1 MSLRAP
7 ASQIRLSFHFCSNI
21 IFSSSPHLQILRS
34 LRLTS
39 DFTPASFFIMALG
52 FSGLKIRFGG
62 GGNDDNMK
70 SRADLEKGAAGTSFV
85 EYNAARTRRFV
96 SQNLSYII
104 IFSAVFIFVRIYTSR
119 TLISLSTVPEEIVE
133 VDPHPIPQ
141 LIADAQERFERKV
154 ARQSRTLEAAAAEY
168 RRRYGRNPPKGFDKW
183 WAFAKDND
191 FVMVDEFDGLVD
203 DLEPFWEI
211 SGEELARRAL
221 QAIELPSID
230 LVSIR
235 DGKWANIRK
244 QGFEDTEEGAR
255 AHGFRVM
262 LEKFAHELP
271 DLVFPINAKAEGRI
285 IIPWEHRAYPNM
297 TTYDYS
303 AGIESVLGGPFIPS
317 WTGDGSVWNSWR
329 RTCKPTDPARQI
341 YSGTRNIFSPPPV
354 DYLNTSKTAVELD
367 LTFVSE
373 TPSKI
378 DYCQQ
383 PQDHYSQGHFF
394 SDWRVI
400 PMLYPIF
407 SPANTK
413 GFYDIK
419 IPSHYYYGGTKE
431 YTYAW
436 DQEHLEQKL
445 VDDMEKPWDEKSDKI
460 FWRGATTG
468 GGGNPA
474 GFSAQ
479 YQRHRFL
486 RMTSDQSDAPRPVT
500 FAHPSDSTNYTT
512 ASVPV
517 SHLNA
522 ELMDAAFTK
531 ATNPGEYPGGLEA
544 LQATHRFADPVPLGA
559 HWSYKYLVDLDGM
572 SYSGRFMSF
581 LASDSVPV
589 KATLYREFFSEW
601 IEPWVHFIPMSLNYS
616 EIYNIHAYFSGAPQ
630 VALTALNETT
640 TEEEEGALTAI
651 QTRERRPT
659 GDERLHRIAQ
669 EGKRWKNTIGR
680 KVDME

>member
-1 MSLRAP
+1 
-7 ASQIRLSFHFCSNI
+7 
-21 IFSSSPHLQILRS
+21 
-34 LRLTS
+34 
-39 DFTPASFFIMALG
+39 MALG
-52 FSGLKIRFGG
+52 LPGLKIRFGG
-62 GGNDDNMK
+62 DGDEPK
-70 SRADLEKGAAGTSFV
+70 SRADLEKGGAAPSFV
-85 EYNAARTRRFV
+85 EHHVARTRRFV
-96 SQNLSYII
+96 SQNLAYII
-104 IFSAVFIFVRIYTSR
+104 IVSAVVVFVRIYSTR
-119 TLISLSTVPEEIVE
+119 TLITLSNVPEAAIVE
-133 VDPHPIPQ
+133 VDPHPIPR
-141 LIADAQERFERKV
+141 LIAEAEERFTKKV
-154 ARQSRTLEAAAAEY
+154 ARQSRTLPEAAAEY

-183 WAFAKDND
+183 WAFAQENE
-191 FVMVDEFDGLVD
+191 FVMVDEFDGLID
-203 DLEPFWEI
+203 DLAPFWEI
-211 SGEELARRAL
+211 SGEELSRRAL

-285 IIPWEHRAYPNM
+285 IIPWEHREYPNM

-354 DYLNTSKTAVELD
+354 DYLNTSKSASELGLSFEKD
-367 LTFVSE
+367 F
-373 TPSKI
+373 PSKI

-383 PQDHYSQGHFF
+383 PEEHYNQGHFF

-407 SPANTK
+407 SPANTP

-419 IPSHYYYGGTKE
+419 IPSHYYYGGTPE

-436 DQEHLEQKL
+436 DQAHLEQKP
-445 VDDMEKPWDEKSDKI
+445 VDDMEKPWDEKSDKV

-468 GGGNPA
+468 GGGNPP

-479 YQRHRFL
+479 YQRHRFV
-486 RMTSDQSDAPRPVT
+486 RMASDSSDMPKPVT
-500 FAHPSDSTNYTT
+500 FAHPADSVNYTT
-512 ASVPV
+512 VPVPV
-517 SHLNA
+517 SALN
-522 ELMDAAFTK
+522 EEIMDVAFTK
-531 ATNPGEYPGGLEA
+531 ATNPAEYPGGLEA
-544 LQATHRFADPVPLGA
+544 LQAAHRFADPVPLGA

-572 SYSGRFMSF
+572 SYSGRFMAF

-589 KATLYREFFSEW
+589 KATLYREFFSDW

-616 EIYNIHAYFSGAPQ
+616 EIYNIHSYFSGGPQ
-630 VALTALNETT
+630 VALDLLEASEGANATAADADAETALSVVQ
-640 TEEEEGALTAI
+640 A
-651 QTRERRPT
+651 RERRPS
-659 GDERLHRIAQ
+659 GDERLHKIAQ
-669 EGKRWKNTIGR
+669 EGKKWKNSIGR
-680 KVDME
+680 KVDMEVYVYRLCLEYARLSASDRSSMDYLD